1 MPETFGRALSPP
13 HLDKIQ
19 KNSSFSSW
27 NRPKWGKWE
36 KLLIKLWEDIMIIK
50 IFGSGAVKSF
60 CVRWFKLYFGG
71 QTNID
76 RYAMM
81 WCWMNEE
88 TFIVHRYIWCF
99 NGVADCRRIIQSRS
113 VEERCHRLGLGL
125 SIGLGPDWHSSPW
138 PSPHCETQQCHLITL
153 SDLTLGFVSK
163 SLNWTSS
170 SVSLFV
176 LNFSE
181 VTLPCLPI
189 SHCDFHPSYLNSF
202 FSFDFH
208 TLSPSS
214 AKSNQALIKTDASN
228 HHHHLW
234 HEHY

>member
-1 MPETFGRALSPP
+1 MVWWR
-13 HLDKIQ
+13 I
-19 KNSSFSSW
+19 
-27 NRPKWGKWE
+27 
-36 KLLIKLWEDIMIIK
+36 
-50 IFGSGAVKSF
+50 
-60 CVRWFKLYFGG
+60 
-71 QTNID
+71 
-76 RYAMM
+76 
-81 WCWMNEE
+81 NEIS
-88 TFIVHRYIWCF
+88 IVHLMLLVRVKGIT
-99 NGVADCRRIIQSRS
+99 DCRRFTKSRTPDAW
-113 VEERCHRLGLGL
+113 ERCYRLGLGL
-125 SIGLGPDWHSSPW
+125 SIGLVLGLVPDWHSSPW

>member
-1 MPETFGRALSPP
+1 MVLAF
-13 HLDKIQ
+13 
-19 KNSSFSSW
+19 
-27 NRPKWGKWE
+27 
-36 KLLIKLWEDIMIIK
+36 
-50 IFGSGAVKSF
+50 
-60 CVRWFKLYFGG
+60 FGG
-71 QTNID
+71 QHNIEK
-76 RYAMM
+76 YALI
-81 WCWMNEE
+81 WWWMNVIF
-88 TFIVHRYIWCF
+88 TVHKCNWCCWYKVF
-99 NGVADCRRIIQSRS
+99 VLRNHWLQENYRTLDAG
-113 VEERCHRLGLGL
+113 ERCHRLGPVHGLGL
-125 SIGLGPDWHSSPW
+125 GLGSDWHSSPW

-189 SHCDFHPSYLNSF
+189 SHFDFDPSPLNSF

-234 HEHY
+234 HNY